1 MANDK
6 KFIVKNGLLS
16 PTGAIVVGSTSF
28 NSTDELQVTG
38 SSLFTGSASFT
49 QSNASLATMQIFNT
63 GGHAA
68 NSIIAE
74 FRGDS
79 DSLQLVNFGSGDYEL
94 TNSGQNNGIRF
105 YDDTDGVEIVY
116 NGATDLE
123 FSSTGIDFKRE
134 PQYLGNVFWN
144 AGNDGAGSGL
154 DADLLDGLDSLQ
166 FLRADED
173 DTMDGSL
180 TITGNLTVQ
189 GVTTYINTEEI
200 LLSDNI
206 ITLNANYTGSTP
218 TENAGIEVER
228 GTLTNPAL
236 VWNETSDYWQIETNG
251 TPLGRIIT
259 TADEGSGNGFDADT
273 VDGLEAAQFLR
284 SDANDTGTG
293 NYIFQGTLTLGNNTA
308 AGAQLI
314 MDGQNVN
321 RSLYSSLGEIG
332 FLNSSLNYA
341 ARSDTND
348 DWIVG
353 RNVVAEQFVDADN
366 ASYYVEPAATS
377 HINDIELYGQI
388 IADGDADTFINFN
401 AADSLEV
408 RTGNSQRLVVNNNGV
423 TAVNAMYSPTYY
435 DNDNQAYYGDFAATS
450 VMNRVGIDDRLLH
463 NGDTDTYLEFTDN
476 QITLTAGGNTVFTTT
491 ASAVTVGTDL
501 VAPRFVDANDTA
513 YFTNPAGIS
522 EMQRIDLDDFIR
534 HRGNT
539 TSYFGFSA
547 DNVFK
552 IYTGGGER
560 VNIDSDSADFTQNV
574 YAPAYYDSDNNS
586 YYANFGDT
594 GVSLSFAG
602 QARGASGTAALPTYS
617 FGSDTNTGL
626 YTPGADRVGI
636 STNGALRLDVRN
648 TYVDVT
654 PSGGIRASYFYDRD
668 NTTYYANPADD
679 SVFHSLGLDDY
690 LFHNGDTNS
699 YLGWSAPDNFSIYSN
714 GIEAVN
720 INDDGHVG
728 IGTNS
733 HIYQFEVNTGTSDY
747 IRLTSTDQRIG
758 IILDQGGSF
767 ATGYMLADD
776 DMLSL
781 GSLSTKAT
789 SNLNISLASATRGNV
804 GIGDNAPAARLSVR
818 TTGQMG
824 SNPFADANR
833 LINFGEAAQVDFS
846 IRGSSQQHAYF
857 ISDQDK
863 DWYFYD
869 SGASGKFA
877 ILNSGDVIVNNDS
890 ATNASH
896 DNATLVTGAVNGN
909 KLHVDGSVIVNGAA
923 DGFVVGT
930 SNSTILTQDE
940 LAFGSGSGLYMDNA
954 SYLKVSNS
962 VKFQANND
970 IEATRFV
977 DKDDTTYYL
986 DPANTDVA
994 LKIAGE
1000 VLGGNGQLGSPTYSF
1015 VSDTNT
1021 GMYRK
1026 AADTIGFSAGGNEE
1040 MNIYTTYVDVINE
1053 LRTHKL
1059 VDRANTSYTFEP
1071 QGVANGWRLSTPSGY
1086 IDFGPM
1092 NTSWAHI
1099 QTDRDKFYF
1108 NKGITVDTGEVHS
1121 YNEDLNLRRAGSA
1134 GNRIQIAS
1142 GRTYSHQTFQVT
1154 GGTANAAGA
1163 NTPTKLEINSAP
1175 SNATSPGDMYGQL
1188 QFKVTGASGVSA
1200 SGISGTDADT
1210 VAMITAEDFRTGTGK
1225 TNEDSG
1231 IGFYTTA
1238 STGALQYNGGVS
1250 STGAW
1255 YVGNLRGTDNRGRL
1269 YVQNEAYATRYYDRN
1284 NTAYYTD
1291 QAGTSLH
1298 NVQRANQY
1306 QIDGSTY
1313 IIDSP
1318 SGDYGSIR
1326 VGGAKGGW
1334 AGYAI
1339 QDDWV
1344 FMSDGNVN
1352 AGIYNDTRNE
1362 WMTRWYDNAQ
1372 TEIMYNGTKQAETGN
1387 GYLLANNQMRAP
1399 IYYDSADTAYWG
1411 DFASDSRMKSISVGD
1426 QARISTDS
1434 TYPFKIHHANRY
1446 LAAFKNS
1453 AADANYPWL
1462 VHDDR
1467 NNRSNFIVHF
1477 NSIGDRFWFEEN
1489 GDFQAYGTGR
1499 FANIALN
1506 GGNED
1511 LSLLKSYGSGKADT
1525 VIFDGT
1531 EYWEKRVIQVMQG
1544 AEDSATT
1551 STADFVKNNDG
1562 PFEASYALRTSGYRT
1577 FDSDYIAVEPGM
1589 EIYGEISARLVS
1601 GSDSGGTRYLY
1612 MGVRRYDKD
1621 KNPIAGNDGITY
1633 FVASA
1638 ANVTSTGWT
1647 TYKAHHT
1654 IPTSHSP
1661 FNGSDGGGCKY
1672 IRVIVLMNYAGSGAV
1687 REFGPPIVRRTN
1699 YLSNIDAQE
1708 ARFSGNLYAPI
1719 FYDSNDNNFY
1729 VNPASTSKM
1738 NTVDASNFRD
1748 RDNTARYMNPATGGS
1763 VEGSWNWNN
1772 GTIDNLNDIAFNDPG
1787 PNEGIRWKGG
1797 TDWRIYES
1805 PDDLTTNSGGNLQF
1819 TATTGGAQQYQ
1830 FRATNGGSLQARGD
1844 MRAPIFY
1851 DINNTSYYIN
1861 PNSTG
1866 EAMRLAGRVRLDN
1879 NGTEVWMD
1887 MLGDANNEGR
1897 MRFMNYNGDV
1907 GIEFSDLT
1915 GGSSTGDSSF
1925 MFGMDDKFTG
1935 NMFLRFNSGSLFG
1948 ADFTSSGTELMTW
1961 MYNGR
1966 VGINAT
1972 SPSYT
1977 FHVGGE
1983 AYASS
1988 NMRSPIYY
1996 DSNNTS
2002 YYGNFAS
2009 ESRMSNIRLYSSNS
2023 LYFNTGTSTANFR
2036 SQTTGGPVTF
2046 DMIQDTGTN
2055 SNSVDYGVLRLAR
2068 ANHDNSSSSVG
2079 AGFYFRLKDN
2089 GGTYREYAGI
2099 SGNKTTSGASG
2110 GKLRFM
2116 HYGRT
2121 LMGEMD
2127 SAQFYHNASVR
2138 APIFYDT
2145 NDTNYYLDPAS
2156 TSNLNTVQAA
2166 DAFRSDRYEELGG
2179 GFLLRDGSST
2189 GPGRHLNLW
2198 DSTSDP
2204 SQADGGVTGISWG
2217 QRSDSQP
2224 YYMIYVDKEN
2234 YGGDYSKLRLNWHT
2248 GIQIGANKSYGG
2260 TRFYNDSRRDAGGG
2274 SEIFSVGKGDDN
2286 VRVENILFADSMYD
2300 NDNTSY
2306 YVDPAGTSNLNGLT
2320 VGGYSQNQ
2328 PWTGRW
2334 YNTSTYVYDSTNG
2347 TRYYW
2352 IRVGR
2357 TNTGGAKGIL
2367 EYYAKDDVNYSGFV
2381 KGTVVVS
2388 SWNNSTMSVGHQTN
2402 YPNDSITPEVRID
2415 NNRYLWLR
2423 MNGCTWDSQLWWRWI
2438 RQDGITTNDGSTK
2451 VEPGSPADSTNTILS
2466 GQGFRGTLG
2475 SVAGGSPY
2483 NMRSYFGNITA
2494 QGDVRGTVFYDQSN
2508 TSYFFDGNSTSR
2520 MNGTNVDYRY
2530 RPGHSR
2536 GHLVGSYNNIGANST
2551 KTNPIYTIGSNYN
2564 PTDGN
2569 LENMYGIG
2577 YSHPNANY
2585 DGINSV
2591 LGGWGLYVA
2600 ADGDARVGL
2609 DGSNGRVY
2617 ATGAAYI
2624 PIYYDKNDTNYY
2636 GDFAGTTRL
2645 NVLRFNSVTGSGG
2658 SATQGVSAV
2667 GQFGQWYNHNTYTD
2681 FNAAV
2686 NHWGW
2691 SYVQGN
2697 TNAPNTGS
2705 SQWYR
2710 VRTSLGQ
2717 EYGLNY
2723 GSSDYWLEVAYPR
2736 SNYTGSV
2743 GSAWMRTCEAGSV
2756 NGWEQIG
2763 SYIRGTGQASSDYR
2777 APIFYDSNDTN
2788 YYINP
2793 NGNSNIS
2800 TMDFDRLVGPANSTR
2815 DKIRVYSSS
2824 SYAIG
2829 MQSDV
2834 TFGAL
2839 NDWAMTFQ
2847 FNDEDD
2853 RGFWWGDTGH
2863 TTAQG
2868 AMSLTTNG
2876 DLTVARRISSGFGGS
2891 TTSGPA
2897 YTLDIN
2903 GTSYLRGSVYGDIYY
2918 DRNDSGYYADPAS
2931 TTKLNELS
2939 LNGKISFVDT
2949 GGSYTYEGYIF
2960 YGDRTTRGT
2969 PNTNSTV
2976 YNYGLDG
2983 YGLILQTGYSSD
2995 VGFIKITDDGVMVGG
3010 AADENVFVVWDEDAQ
3025 STRFYVDNSGN
3036 SQSYTSMRAPIFYD
3050 RNNTFYYTNPA
3061 GTSRMNSL
3069 DIRGNIDNDGWY
3081 RNDSDGR
3088 GLRNDAN
3095 GTDFYATNSQ
3105 EWRMTG
3111 NNNDSA
3117 MNLRGLATFDGRS
3130 RFWIHGEGDSSSDSL
3145 WQGFLNSGGEWMF
3158 RMTHRDGYS
3167 PGMRFNEPDVQ
3178 WTGDPGNDRGKIEY
3192 HSDRFYIVGGGNSN
3206 RICQFRRDGSDKA
3219 HVDNDGVYN
3228 GTATSARW
3236 ADLAERYSA
3245 DDIYEPG
3252 TLMGIDLDG
3261 DAEITV
3267 WREGLPMVGVISTE
3281 PGVRM
3286 NDMGIE
3292 NDKSKKAKMNPF
3304 IALKGRIPAFV
3315 SGDVKK
3321 GMWLIPDPEAVGKC
3335 KGVPY
3340 GTPGIN
3346 SHEIIGIALSNSE
3359 NGIVEV
3365 KV

>member
-28 NSTDELQVTG
+28 NSTDELQVIG

-68 NSIIAE
+68 NSIVTE

-79 DSLQLVNFGSGDYEL
+79 DSLQIVNFGSGDYEI

-105 YDDTDGVEIVY
+105 YDDTDGLEIVY
-116 NGATDLE
+116 NGVTDLE

-144 AGNDGAGSGL
+144 ANNDGAGSGL

-228 GTLTNPAL
+228 GNLTNPAL

-251 TPLGRIIT
+251 NPLGRIIT

-293 NYIFQGTLTLGNNTA
+293 DYIFQGTLTLGNNTA

-341 ARSDTND
+341 AKSDTND

-366 ASYYVEPAATS
+366 ASYYVEPAAAS
-377 HINDIELYGQI
+377 HLNDIELYGQI
-388 IADGDADTFINFN
+388 IADGDSDTFINFDGP
-401 AADSLEV
+401 DSLEV
-408 RTGNSQRLVVNNNGV
+408 RTGNSQRLVVDNNGV
-423 TAVNAMYSPTYY
+423 TAVNAVYSPVYY
-435 DNDNQAYYGDFAATS
+435 DNDNQAYFGNFASTS

-491 ASAVTVGTDL
+491 ASSVTVGTDL

-513 YFTNPAGIS
+513 YFTNPAGVS

-552 IYTGGGER
+552 INTGGGER
-560 VNIDSDSADFTQNV
+560 VNIDSDSADFTQAIF
-574 YAPAYYDSDNNS
+574 APAYYDSDNNS
-586 YYANFGDT
+586 FYANFGDT
-594 GVSLSFAG
+594 GASIVFAG

-626 YTPGADRVGI
+626 YAPGADRVGI
-636 STNGALRLDVRN
+636 ATNGALRLDVRN
-648 TYVDVT
+648 TYVDVI
-654 PSGGIRASYFYDRD
+654 PSAGIRASIFYDRD
-668 NTTYYANPADD
+668 NVAYYADPAST
-679 SVFHSLGLDDY
+679 SVFNTLGIDSD
-690 LFHNGDTNS
+690 LFHNGDV
-699 YLGWSAPDNFSIYSN
+699 DNKISF
-714 GIEAVN
+714 
-720 INDDGHVG
+720 
-728 IGTNS
+728 GTDT
-733 HIYQFEVNTGTSDY
+733 QTFTTGGTA
-747 IRLTSTDQRIG
+747 RLTINNTSVTSSVNVFAPTYYTDDYLIHNGDTNTYIG
-758 IILDQGGSF
+758 FDAVDQF
-767 ATGYMLADD
+767 AVWTNGAERLR
-776 DMLSL
+776 
-781 GSLSTKAT
+781 AT
-789 SNLNISLASATRGNV
+789 ASEVYTSVNFGV
-804 GIGDNAPAARLSVR
+804 NASSPSAALSVR
-818 TTGQMG
+818 TSGVMG
-824 SNPFADANR
+824 NNPFLAGNKLVDYGDTSTDYTLAGDASGN
-833 LINFGEAAQVDFS
+833 IYHIMDGSQV
-846 IRGSSQQHAYF
+846 
-857 ISDQDK
+857 
-863 DWYFYD
+863 FYD
-869 SGASGKFA
+869 TGATGRFA
-877 ILNSGDVIVNNDS
+877 ILSDGNIVVGNDS
-890 ATNASH
+890 TTYTVSDTASVIGGPRTITN
-896 DNATLVTGAVNGN
+896 NR
-909 KLHVDGSVIVNGAA
+909 LHIDGSVQLNGANDA
-923 DGFVVGT
+923 YVIGN
-930 SNSTILTQDE
+930 SNATFLSTDE
-940 LAFGSGSGLYMDNA
+940 LAFGSGGGFYMTDA
-954 SYLKVSNS
+954 DRVR
-962 VKFQANND
+962 VRNNKIISSTGD
-970 IEATRFV
+970 FEAARFV
-977 DKDDTTYYL
+977 DSGDTAYYL

-1000 VLGGNGQLGSPTYSF
+1000 ALGGAGQLGSPTYSF

-1021 GMYRK
+1021 GMYLK

-1040 MNIYTTYVDVINE
+1040 MNIYTTYVDVLNE

-1059 VDRANTSYTFEP
+1059 VDRANTSFSFEP
-1071 QGVANGWRLSTPSGY
+1071 QGVSNGWRLSTANGY
-1086 IDFGPM
+1086 IDFGPR
-1092 NTSWAHI
+1092 NASSAHI
-1099 QTDRDKFYF
+1099 ETDRDHFYF
-1108 NKGITVDTGEVHS
+1108 NKKIVVDTGEVHS
-1121 YNEDLNLRRAGSA
+1121 YNEDLNLRRAGNA
-1134 GNRIQIAS
+1134 NNRLQIAS
-1142 GRTYSHQTFQVT
+1142 GRTYSHQTFQIT

-1163 NTPTKLEINSAP
+1163 NTPTRLEINSAP
-1175 SNATSPGDMYGQL
+1175 SNATSPGDMYGQI
-1188 QFKVTGASGVSA
+1188 QFKVTGASGVTTS
-1200 SGISGTDADT
+1200 SISGTDVNT
-1210 VAMITAEDFRTGTGK
+1210 VAMITAEDFRAGTGK

-1231 IGFYTTA
+1231 IGFYTTP

-1284 NTAYYTD
+1284 DTAYYTD
-1291 QAGTSLH
+1291 QAGTSIH
-1298 NVQRANQY
+1298 NVQRANLY

-1313 IIDSP
+1313 TIDSP
-1318 SGDYGSIR
+1318 SGDYGSIK
-1326 VGGAKGGW
+1326 VAGAKGGW

-1339 QDDWV
+1339 NDDWV

-1434 TYPFKIHHANRY
+1434 TYPFKIHHASRY

-1453 AADANYPWL
+1453 GADVNYPWL

-1467 NNRSNFIVHF
+1467 NSRSNFIVHF
-1477 NSIGDRFWFEEN
+1477 NGVGDRFWFEEN

-1511 LSLLKSYGSGKADT
+1511 LSLLKAYGSGKADT
-1525 VIFDGT
+1525 VLFDGT
-1531 EYWEKRVIQVMQG
+1531 EYWEKRVIQPMQG
-1544 AEDSATT
+1544 AEDAATT
-1551 STADFVKNNDG
+1551 STGDFVKNSDG
-1562 PFEASYALRTSGYRT
+1562 PFESSYALRTSGYRT
-1577 FDSDYIAVEPGM
+1577 LDSDYIAVEPGM

-1601 GSDSGGTRYLY
+1601 GSDSGGVRYLY

-1621 KNPIAGNDGITY
+1621 KNPIATNSGISY

-1654 IPTSHSP
+1654 IPTSHTP
-1661 FNGSDGGGCKY
+1661 FGGSDGGGCKY

-1708 ARFSGNLYAPI
+1708 ARFSGNVYAPRY
-1719 FYDSNDNNFY
+1719 YDSNDENFY
-1729 VNPASTSKM
+1729 LDPASTSKL

-1748 RDNTARYMNPATGGS
+1748 RDNTARFMNPATGGN
-1763 VEGSWNWNN
+1763 VQGSWNWNN
-1772 GTIDNLNDIAFNDPG
+1772 GSITDLNDLSFADPG

-1805 PDDLTTNSGGNLQF
+1805 PDDLSTNSGGNLQF
-1819 TATTGGAQQYQ
+1819 VATTGGAQTWQT
-1830 FRATNGGSLQARGD
+1830 RVTNGGSLQARGN
-1844 MRAPIFY
+1844 MRAPIFE
-1851 DINNTSYYIN
+1851 DINNTAYFVHPDSSGN
-1861 PNSTG
+1861 
-1866 EAMRLAGRVRLDN
+1866 AMRLRGWIKLDADN
-1879 NGTEVWMD
+1879 NDLWMD
-1887 MLGDANNEGR
+1887 MQSASNGNGRIRMFAQAGDP
-1897 MRFMNYNGDV
+1897 V
-1907 GIEFSDLT
+1907 IEFSDASN
-1915 GGSSTGDSSF
+1915 GAGQDQVWA
-1925 MFGMDDKFTG
+1925 
-1935 NMFLRFNSGSLFG
+1935 FG
-1948 ADFTSSGTELMTW
+1948 ADDRNVGSMVIRWNGSTLFPQDWTSAGNEFFQLKNNGNLSLSGGE
-1961 MYNGR
+1961 
-1966 VGINAT
+1966 
-1972 SPSYT
+1972 PDSYRL
-1977 FHVGGE
+1977 HVGGT
-1983 AYASS
+1983 AYASTS
-1988 NMRSPIYY
+1988 MRSPIFY
-1996 DSNNTS
+1996 DHNDSAR
-2002 YYGNFAS
+2002 YADPAS
-2009 ESRMSNIRLYSSNS
+2009 ESRFSNLRLYSNNA
-2023 LYFNTGTSTANFR
+2023 LYFNPGSNTANFR
-2036 SQTTGGPVTF
+2036 SQATGSPVTF
-2046 DMIQDTGTN
+2046 DMIQDTGDNT
-2055 SNSVDYGVLRLAR
+2055 NSVDYGVLRLAR
-2068 ANHDNSSSSVG
+2068 ANHDNSSAVAG
-2079 AGFYFRLKDN
+2079 AGLYFRLKDN

-2099 SGNKTTSGASG
+2099 SGNKTAAAASG

-2116 HYGRT
+2116 RYGRT

-2145 NDTNYYLDPAS
+2145 NDTNYYVDPAS

-2179 GFLLRDGSST
+2179 GFLFRDASAT

-2224 YYMIYVDKEN
+2224 YYMIYTDKEAYN
-2234 YGGDYSKLRLNWHT
+2234 GDYSKLRLNWHT
-2248 GIQIGANKSYGG
+2248 GIQIGARSGYGG
-2260 TRFYNDSRRDAGGG
+2260 TRFYNDSRRGAGGG
-2274 SEIFSVGKGDDN
+2274 AEIFSVGRGDN
-2286 VRVENILFADSMYD
+2286 HVRVEYNLYADIMYD
-2300 NDNTSY
+2300 NDDTNY
-2306 YVDPAGTSNLNGLT
+2306 YVDPASTSNLKGLT
-2320 VGGYSQNQ
+2320 VDGYSQNQ

-2334 YNTSTYVYDSTNG
+2334 YNQSTYAYSAALG

-2367 EYYAKDDVNYSGFV
+2367 EYYAKDDVNTSGFV

-2388 SWNNSTMSVGHQTN
+2388 SWNNSSMSVGHQSN
-2402 YPNDSITPEVRID
+2402 YPHDSITPEVRID
-2415 NNRYLWLR
+2415 NDRYLWLR

-2438 RQDGITTNDGSTK
+2438 RQDGITVETGGTK
-2451 VEPGSPADSTNTILS
+2451 VEPGTPPNSTNTINA
-2466 GQGFRGTLG
+2466 GQGYRGTLG

-2483 NMRSYFGNITA
+2483 NLRSYFGDITA
-2494 QGDVRGTVFYDQSN
+2494 IGDVRGTLFYDQQN
-2508 TSYFFDGNSTSR
+2508 TSYFVDPNSTSR
-2520 MNGTNVDYRY
+2520 LIGTNVNYRY
-2530 RPGHSR
+2530 RPSHST

-2551 KTNPIYTIGSNYN
+2551 NTNPIYTIGSNYN

-2577 YSHPNANY
+2577 YTNGNATY
-2585 DGINSV
+2585 DGINTV
-2591 LGGWGLYVA
+2591 LDGWGLYVA
-2600 ADGDARVGL
+2600 ADGDARIGL
-2609 DGSNGRVY
+2609 DGSNGRIY
-2617 ATGAAYI
+2617 ATSAAYV
-2624 PIYYDKNDTNYY
+2624 PIYYDRNDTNYY

-2645 NVLRFNSVTGSGG
+2645 NVLRFNNVTGSGG
-2658 SATQGVSAV
+2658 SATQGISAV
-2667 GQFGQWYNHNTYTD
+2667 GQFGQWYNHSTYTD

-2710 VRTSLGQ
+2710 LRTSLGQ

-2723 GSSDYWLEVAYPR
+2723 GGSDYWLELAYPR
-2736 SNYTGSV
+2736 SSYAGDTGS
-2743 GSAWMRTCEAGSV
+2743 GWMRTCEGGAVQS
-2756 NGWEQIG
+2756 WEQIG
-2763 SYIRGTGQASSDYR
+2763 SYIRGTGQASGDYR
-2777 APIFYDSNDTN
+2777 APIFYDSNDTG

-2800 TMDFDRLVGPANSTR
+2800 TMDFDRLDGPSNSTR
-2815 DKIRVYSSS
+2815 DKVRLYDSS

-2829 MQSDV
+2829 MQSGI
-2834 TFGAL
+2834 TYGAL
-2839 NDWAMTFQ
+2839 GDWAMTFQ
-2847 FNDEDD
+2847 FNDDDD

-2868 AMSLTTNG
+2868 AMSLTTQG
-2876 DLTVARRISSGFGGS
+2876 DLTVARRISSGFGAS

-2918 DRNDSGYYADPAS
+2918 DRNDTAYYADPAS
-2931 TTKLNELS
+2931 TSRMNNLT
-2939 LNGKISFVDT
+2939 LNGRISFVDT
-2949 GGSYTYEGYIF
+2949 GGTRTNEGYFF

-2969 PNTNSTV
+2969 PNTNATV
-2976 YNYGLDG
+2976 YNYGTDG
-2983 YGLILQTGYSSD
+2983 WGLILQTGYSSD
-2995 VGFIKITDDGVMVGG
+2995 VGFIKITDDGVIVGG
-3010 AADENVFVVWDEDAQ
+3010 AADENVFIVWDEDAQ
-3025 STRFYVDNSGN
+3025 ATRFFIDNSGN
-3036 SQSYTSMRAPIFYD
+3036 AQSTTSMRAPIFYD
-3050 RNNTFYYTNPA
+3050 YNNTVYYTNPA
-3061 GTSRMNSL
+3061 GTSLMSSL
-3069 DIRGNIDNDGWY
+3069 DIRGEIYNDGWF
-3081 RNDSDGR
+3081 RNDTDGR
-3088 GLRNDAN
+3088 GLYNTSS
-3095 GTDFYATNSQ
+3095 GTHFYSTNSQ

-3111 NNNDSA
+3111 NNDNSA
-3117 MNLRGLATFDGRS
+3117 MNIRGLATFDGRS
-3130 RFWIHGEGDSSSDSL
+3130 RFWIHGEGDSSNASL

-3178 WTGDPGNDRGKIEY
+3178 WTGNPGNDRGKIEY

-3236 ADLAERYSA
+3236 ADLAERYTA
-3245 DDIYEPG
+3245 DEIYEPG

-3267 WREGLPMVGVISTE
+3267 WRAGLPMVGVISTE

-3292 NDKSKKAKMNPF
+3292 NDKSTKAKMNPF

-3335 KGVPY
+3335 MGVPY

-3346 SHEIIGIALSNSE
+3346 NHEIIGIALSNSE
-3359 NGIVEV
+3359 DGKVEV